1 MLRMRSGP
9 AAVDA
14 TASPEQPGRTA
25 ENHQTTPYYTRT
37 HTERNPRRS
46 SSFFR
51 GLRFAL
57 AFDLFLIAFVVAA
70 AYLIGWIAVH
80 VPTAVVI
87 LGGLVLVGLVVVRG
101 AASS

>member
-1 MLRMRSGP
+1 MPPTKVG
-9 AAVDA
+9 AAPVSA
-14 TASPEQPGRTA
+14 GTTPVEEPSRTS
-25 ENHQTTPYYTRT
+25 ENHQTHAYYTRT
-37 HTERNPRRS
+37 QPERNTRVS
-46 SSFFR
+46 SNFFR

-70 AYLIGWIAVH
+70 AYLVGYIAVH

-101 AASS
+101 VR